1 MSGFIT
7 IYNTNGEPVDEPL
20 IHSLTHTLKFRGP
33 DRKKVWIDGNIGM
46 GHTLF
51 KTTFEAE
58 YENQPSTLDQNVWI
72 TCSARIDDRKNLVK
86 KLGISTQINLSKTP
100 DNRTEKKDLEIN
112 LNL

>member
-1 MSGFIT
+1 MYLFLSFRYNQYYINLQDRDYMSGFIT
-7 IYNTNGEPVDEPL
+7 IYNTNGEPIDEQL

-58 YENQPSTLDQNVWI
+58 YEKQPSTLDQNVWI
-72 TCSARIDDRKNLVK
+72 TCSARIDDRENLVK
-86 KLGISTQINLSKTP
+86 KL
-100 DNRTEKKDLEIN
+100 
-112 LNL
+112 